1 MYSYNIFFQRIKLA
15 KIFYHPNGAVSS
27 SPLKGIET
35 TLIQS
40 KEQKFEYFKNKTSSV
55 DEIRRRFPLLH
66 RFLNKD

>member
-1 MYSYNIFFQRIKLA
+1 M
-15 KIFYHPNGAVSS
+15 FYHPNGAVSS

-35 TLIQS
+35 TIQS

-55 DEIRRRFPLLH
+55 DEIRRRFPFLH